1 MKTNNDKNEE
11 KRVKSKQ
18 LKKEIKLK
26 ELKALKENHYLEV
39 LNELKI
45 DLILLVNLIQWTK
58 RLEN

>member
-1 MKTNNDKNEE
+1 LKTNNDKNEE